1 VLSVLHNK
9 CRPLE
14 SLPVSVNQVNFH
26 STLRI
31 SDLQPIMTNSD
42 SIPEIVRHYEDAD
55 EASRLRTGWFQLEY
69 ARTQE
74 LILRHLPP
82 PPVTVIDAGGGA
94 GAYACWLTSLGYQV
108 HVIDPV
114 PKHVEQARAASAR
127 QPTHPLASAEIGDAR
142 RLPHADST
150 TDAVLL
156 LGPLYH
162 LTDRDDRL
170 AALLEARR
178 VLRPGGL
185 LWGAAISHFASLFDS
200 LAHGFFDDPVFAP
213 ILARDLEEGQHRNP
227 TTNPVYFTD
236 AFFHRPGELSRDV
249 LAAGFQLVELVA
261 IEGPGWLARD
271 FDRLWADPAQRERL
285 LAAVRKV
292 EREPSVLGASSHIM
306 AIGRK

>member
-1 VLSVLHNK
+1 
-9 CRPLE
+9 
-14 SLPVSVNQVNFH
+14 
-26 STLRI
+26 
-31 SDLQPIMTNSD
+31 MTNNESA
-42 SIPEIVRHYEDAD
+42 EIVRHYEDAD
-55 EASRLRTGWFQLEY
+55 EASRLRTGWFQLER

-74 LILRHLPP
+74 LILRTLPP
-82 PPVTVIDAGGGA
+82 PPITVIDAGGGA
-94 GAYACWLTSLGYQV
+94 GAYACWLASLGYQV

-114 PKHVEQARAASAR
+114 PKHVGQARAASAR

-142 RLPHADST
+142 CLPHADST
-150 TDAVLL
+150 TEAVLL

-162 LTDRDDRL
+162 LTNRDDRL
-170 AALLEARR
+170 AALREARR

-200 LAHGFFDDPVFAP
+200 LAHGFFADPVFAP

-271 FDRLWADPAQRERL
+271 FDRLWADPAQREHL

>member
-1 VLSVLHNK
+1 
-9 CRPLE
+9 
-14 SLPVSVNQVNFH
+14 
-26 STLRI
+26 
-31 SDLQPIMTNSD
+31 
-42 SIPEIVRHYEDAD
+42 
-55 EASRLRTGWFQLEY
+55 
-69 ARTQE
+69 
-74 LILRHLPP
+74 
-82 PPVTVIDAGGGA
+82 
-94 GAYACWLTSLGYQV
+94 
-108 HVIDPV
+108 
-114 PKHVEQARAASAR
+114 
-127 QPTHPLASAEIGDAR
+127 
-142 RLPHADST
+142 
-150 TDAVLL
+150 
-156 LGPLYH
+156 
-162 LTDRDDRL
+162 
-170 AALLEARR
+170 

-200 LAHGFFDDPVFAP
+200 LAHGFFADPVFAP

-271 FDRLWADPAQRERL
+271 FDRLWADPAQREHL